1 MAKFSLVRLSGGFVM
16 KNRQAIQ
23 ERRRRRKQQQR
34 ITMVFVISGA
44 ALIIAAILMLPSLT
58 AALTPVGEFVQPP
71 LNPRPLA
78 NANTMGDPNAPVV
91 IEEFSDFGCS
101 HCADFVTGTGEL
113 ITQNYVA
120 TGQVYFIY
128 HSAGS
133 MLGHP
138 NTPVAA
144 EAAYCAGDQNKFW
157 EYHDIVFANQV
168 SLFSNL
174 YANIGNTLKAYGEAL
189 GLDME
194 TFNACVNDNKYADQ
208 VQQDEVNA
216 RQAGINKTPSFL
228 INGVLFE
235 NQPYDAFQSAIES
248 ALATASQ

>member
-1 MAKFSLVRLSGGFVM
+1 M

-44 ALIIAAILMLPSLT
+44 ALIIAAILMLPTIT
-58 AALTPVGEFVQPP
+58 AALTPVGEFVQPS
-71 LNPRPLA
+71 LNPRPMA

-101 HCADFVTGTGEL
+101 HCADFATGTGEL

-133 MLGHP
+133 ILGHP

-157 EYHDIVFANQV
+157 EYHDIVFANQAA
-168 SLFSNL
+168 LFANL
-174 YANIGNTLKAYGEAL
+174 YANISNTLAAYGEAL
-189 GLDME
+189 GLDMKA
-194 TFNACVNDNKYADQ
+194 FNACMDSGKYSDQ

-216 RQAGINKTPSFL
+216 RQAGINKTPTFL
-228 INGVLFE
+228 INGTYFE
-235 NQPYDAFQSAIES
+235 NQPYESFKTAIE
-248 ALATASQ
+248 AAMTTASQ